1 MSVIDPAANQM
12 EEVHCDREV
21 ETLLPST
28 DEEPQTESTERKKSV
43 LHVSVDR
50 KYKDAPA
57 RWLIAAKMLI
67 LSFLVNET
75 KKQC

>member
-28 DEEPQTESTERKKSV
+28 DEEPQTESTERKKV
-43 LHVSVDR
+43 YCTL
-50 KYKDAPA
+50 A
-57 RWLIAAKMLI
+57 
-67 LSFLVNET
+67 
-75 KKQC
+75 

>member
-28 DEEPQTESTERKKSV
+28 DEEPQTKSTERSV
-43 LHVSVDR
+43 LHISVDR
-50 KYKDAPA
+50 KYKNAAA
-57 RWLIAAKMLI
+57 R
-67 LSFLVNET
+67 
-75 KKQC
+75 C

>member
-28 DEEPQTESTERKKSV
+28 DEEPQTESTERKKVYCTLV
-43 LHVSVDR
+43 L
-50 KYKDAPA
+50 KENT
-57 RWLIAAKMLI
+57 KMH
-67 LSFLVNET
+67 
-75 KKQC
+75 QQDG